1 MYGRAISLY
10 PRTLEFL
17 EQLGILEEL
26 EQIGVLLRA
35 NGTFDHKGQRVP
47 SRGWNQMFKHMEST
61 YLKYVLNIR
70 LYYTEETLEKYLAAK
85 GVSIHVNH
93 TLKDF
98 KIDSEAADGYKV
110 TATVETMGDKVETVK
125 WYDRPLCPVPSPSP
139 NLNDL
144 RGD

>member
-17 EQLGILEEL
+17 DQLGILEEL

-61 YLKYVLNIR
+61 FLKYVLNVR
-70 LYYTEETLEKYLAAK
+70 LYYTEETLERFLACK
-85 GVSIHVNH
+85 GIPVHVNNG
-93 TLKDF
+93 LKDL
-98 KIDSEAADGYKV
+98 KVDSEAADGYKV
-110 TATVETMGDKVETVK
+110 TATVETLDGKEHTVK
-125 WYDRPLCPVPSPSP
+125 R
-139 NLNDL
+139 
-144 RGD
+144 